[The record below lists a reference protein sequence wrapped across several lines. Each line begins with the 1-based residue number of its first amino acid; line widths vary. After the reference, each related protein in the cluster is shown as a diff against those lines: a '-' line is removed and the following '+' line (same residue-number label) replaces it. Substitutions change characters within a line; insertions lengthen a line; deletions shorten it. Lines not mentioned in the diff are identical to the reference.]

1 MVVDVAPVGI
11 PDRWHAVLS
20 AAVARVGE
28 ADTRC
33 RIGRREGEHAALRH
47 ERLDFARGE
56 LRPQAGGSGRV
67 HKASRLSPRS
77 GLRDDD
83 DTRARAQEREN
94 PTGTQEH
101 ASSPQLRPRGGRR
114 TSAVL
119 AMAPFGNLLEPLD
132 PGELVGSHPS
142 GGSATPGTRRRRGT
156 APRTWAGFREATEVR
171 ASRTRMTDGP
181 IFSWET
187 ETAGQPYC
195 RCKTVQFGLT
205 KT

>member
-56 LRPQAGGSGRV
+56 LRPQAGGRGRV

-101 ASSPQLRPRGGRR
+101 AASPQLRSRGGRR
-114 TSAVL
+114 TSAAL
-119 AMAPFGNLLEPLD
+119 AMAPFR
-132 PGELVGSHPS
+132 ELIGTLGPWRVGRPPS
-142 GGSATPGTRRRRGT
+142 GRSATPPKSEASPTRL
-156 APRTWAGFREATEVR
+156 
-171 ASRTRMTDGP
+171 TDGP
-181 IFSWET
+181 IHLVGKPKLLASP
-187 ETAGQPYC
+187 TA
-195 RCKTVQFGLT
+195 
-205 KT
+205 

>member
-28 ADTRC
+28 ADARC

-119 AMAPFGNLLEPLD
+119 AMAPFPGTCWNPWTLASWSATLVRRVATPWHPAASQD
-132 PGELVGSHPS
+132 PPHVRGP
-142 GGSATPGTRRRRGT
+142 GSARPPKSGPRG
-156 APRTWAGFREATEVR
+156 P
-171 ASRTRMTDGP
+171 
-181 IFSWET
+181 
-187 ETAGQPYC
+187 
-195 RCKTVQFGLT
+195 
-205 KT
+205 